1 MALTAPQRDEFLA
14 TPRVVALATNSDSGI
29 PISVPVWF
37 EWDGE
42 VARMFTHKRSPKM
55 KRLARDPR
63 ASLLV
68 ANAFGEPEQWVLL
81 EGEIETVNEGAMALA
96 ETLAERYWD
105 LSNPEHAK
113 TLDSWRE
120 SADDWCL
127 LILKPSK
134 ISSNI

>member
-1 MALTAPQRDEFLA
+1 M
-14 TPRVVALATNSDSGI
+14 
-29 PISVPVWF
+29 
-37 EWDGE
+37 
-42 VARMFTHKRSPKM
+42 
-55 KRLARDPR
+55 
-63 ASLLV
+63 LV

-120 SADDWCL
+120 STEDWCL
-127 LILKPSK
+127 LILNPSK